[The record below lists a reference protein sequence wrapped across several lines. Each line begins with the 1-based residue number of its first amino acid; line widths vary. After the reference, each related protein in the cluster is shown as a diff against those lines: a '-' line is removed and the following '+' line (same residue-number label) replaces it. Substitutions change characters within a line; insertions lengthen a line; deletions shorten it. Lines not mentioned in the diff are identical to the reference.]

1 MKEKIQA
8 YLRKPAVLVLLA
20 VQLLVVA
27 FALAAA
33 LRPAA
38 AYTFTADQWE
48 SIAQESK
55 IDYDEDGRIGVTEM
69 TDGEDILQTP
79 PMTLPKGH
87 YTVTLDYNYIP
98 GRLASG
104 REHHSCLYLKSDEPL
119 TVTGE
124 EAALNI
130 DRQQDT
136 VVLNVRQNASI
147 VRLVAHNDGGIFTLG
162 NVQIRQDMRYAMV
175 CVLGW
180 ALCFAVLDALML
192 AFVRAACG
200 TDAEP
205 KKKMACLLALLT
217 ITLLTFVPMLLD
229 GGGLSGH
236 DWVFHLSRIEGISN
250 SLREG
255 QFPVRIYTQAK
266 DGYGYASS
274 LFYGE
279 ILLYFPA
286 ALRLL
291 GVSVQQ
297 AYHIYAFAVL
307 FVTAYVTFYALRQ
320 IFGSRKI
327 ALAGSALYMLAPYHL
342 HNIYIRMAVGEYA
355 AQAFLLLIPAA
366 LCLLYG
372 TTPPTKQQACK
383 AWWQLTLAF
392 SMLLQT
398 HLLTLELVTLLCAL
412 FCLCNLRRTFTKRV
426 FSVWAAAVGMVA
438 ALNAWFLVPLLTL
451 MLSGDYDVMQEL
463 NRVDA
468 LNLQKWGSS
477 FAGLLGLDAEAQG
490 IGLALF
496 LGTACFLL
504 CILAGKEMTDRE
516 RRLGLWSTT
525 LGVLSCF
532 MSTSTFPWND
542 LLHVPVLGSMLLKI
556 QFPWRCM
563 ALAIPA
569 LLLATC
575 CTLSYLQRRAAAKN
589 MGAMLLAVTLAGVML
604 FYSGYL
610 PTISEKYLGD
620 ASQLIYA
627 DDYTNVGWYYDG
639 LYLPSEIIQTWDGFD
654 EGEPVT
660 TVTVESI
667 TREDGVTSLTCSE
680 MTGQNQ
686 HAELP
691 LVYYPGYK
699 VVEGPGTTF
708 KTVNGLVGVTVPAN
722 YSGTIRVAFREPKC
736 WLLANGVSAITA
748 LGIAVLAI
756 RKKKSRAAAKARPA
770 KG

>member
-1 MKEKIQA
+1 M
-8 YLRKPAVLVLLA
+8 
-20 VQLLVVA
+20 
-27 FALAAA
+27 
-33 LRPAA
+33 
-38 AYTFTADQWE
+38 
-48 SIAQESK
+48 
-55 IDYDEDGRIGVTEM
+55 
-69 TDGEDILQTP
+69 
-79 PMTLPKGH
+79 
-87 YTVTLDYNYIP
+87 
-98 GRLASG
+98 
-104 REHHSCLYLKSDEPL
+104 
-119 TVTGE
+119 
-124 EAALNI
+124 
-130 DRQQDT
+130 
-136 VVLNVRQNASI
+136 
-147 VRLVAHNDGGIFTLG
+147 
-162 NVQIRQDMRYAMV
+162 
-175 CVLGW
+175 
-180 ALCFAVLDALML
+180 
-192 AFVRAACG
+192 
-200 TDAEP
+200 
-205 KKKMACLLALLT
+205 
-217 ITLLTFVPMLLD
+217 
-229 GGGLSGH
+229 
-236 DWVFHLSRIEGISN
+236 
-250 SLREG
+250 
-255 QFPVRIYTQAK
+255 
-266 DGYGYASS
+266 
-274 LFYGE
+274 
-279 ILLYFPA
+279 
-286 ALRLL
+286 
-291 GVSVQQ
+291 QQ

-320 IFGSRKI
+320 IFSSRKI

-372 TTPPTKQQACK
+372 TTPPTKQQARK

-525 LGVLSCF
+525 LSVLSCF

-575 CTLSYLQRRAAAKN
+575 CALSYLQRRAAAKN

-639 LYLPSEIIQTWDGFD
+639 LYLPMMVLGYVCSVPFFLLTVRTSQK
-654 EGEPVT
+654 EGQKASLMKYVSVALVCYVGVLVLLLLWGRGDAFT
-660 TVTVESI
+660 LSI
-667 TREDGVTSLTCSE
+667 LGE
-680 MTGQNQ
+680 
-686 HAELP
+686 
-691 LVYYPGYK
+691 
-699 VVEGPGTTF
+699 
-708 KTVNGLVGVTVPAN
+708 NGLSLNLYTILFIAFFGIGYGAYYATADMPIPMVADCSDYETYRSGKYIPGIMGTLFSLVDKLVSSLSATV
-722 YSGTIRVAFREPKC
+722 V
-736 WLLANGVSAITA
+736 
-748 LGIAVLAI
+748 GIAVSFVGLQSLPTQYDPYTPGMNWVVIVLFCIIPMVAW
-756 RKKKSRAAAKARPA
+756 AATLIAMKGYTLTGAKMKEIQAVNACRRDAVA
-770 KG
+770 KGMKLEEAMDKWQTMDQLPAEYRS